1 MGQEKQRSK
10 VVKIV
15 GIVGIT
21 ALMIAVL
28 GFVFYPPSRQQTAT
42 ISTPILSENFTCYSY
57 VTSNPDS
64 CPQSWPTVTYRF
76 VLNYGWVIQVKVL
89 TSDSLTICPG
99 FASCYSVTGDVGYG
113 NPPNIQTYTITH
125 GGDSNVEISLRCIPT
140 TLTSNCPTSFSGQIV
155 ITRSG

>member
-99 FASCYSVTGDVGYG
+99 FASCYSVTDDVGYG